1 MQAHVVAHHGGQHLQ
16 PGHDT
21 VAGGGFVQQDH
32 MAGVFRTDAPAQLLQ
47 LLQHVAVA
55 HFGAS
60 ERNAQLFQRQF
71 EPILLIRVPT
81 APPRS
86 WP

>member
-1 MQAHVVAHHGGQHLQ
+1 MWLRTMAVSIPQ

-71 EPILLIRVPT
+71 QPILLIRVPT